1 MLLAHLPEQLKLK
14 QLAAPN
20 VGKDAKQLKLPYV
33 VDRNLKRSYHF
44 GKLAGNFFFKEFLH

>member
-14 QLAAPN
+14 QLAAAN